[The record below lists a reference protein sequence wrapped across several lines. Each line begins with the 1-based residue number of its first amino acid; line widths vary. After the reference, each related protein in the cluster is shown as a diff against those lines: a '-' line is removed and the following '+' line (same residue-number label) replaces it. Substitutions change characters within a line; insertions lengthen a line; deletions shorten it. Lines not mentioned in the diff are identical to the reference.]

1 MLFLNAKNCW
11 QQIHKPTIVQHN
23 DRDLSKKSGFP
34 FPSGFRD
41 FEKTNQTEQTVNRK
55 KSGFRTAPNI
65 EGRGFSHHFGSKNS
79 RPGKIQECSN
89 LKIPKNFNSYFWF
102 DK

>member
-55 KSGFRTAPNI
+55 KSGFRTAPTVI
-65 EGRGFSHHFGSKNS
+65 EMYVVFG
-79 RPGKIQECSN
+79 
-89 LKIPKNFNSYFWF
+89 
-102 DK
+102 

>member
-55 KSGFRTAPNI
+55 KSGFRTAPEMPI
-65 EGRGFSHHFGSKNS
+65 EST
-79 RPGKIQECSN
+79 KIKQPKIRAVRNPDFLLFTVCSV
-89 LKIPKNFNSYFWF
+89 
-102 DK
+102 

>member
-41 FEKTNQTEQTVNRK
+41 FEKKIQTEQTVIRK
-55 KSGFRTAPNI
+55 KSGFRAAPFPI
-65 EGRGFSHHFGSKNS
+65 RGKLFLNPDK
-79 RPGKIQECSN
+79 K
-89 LKIPKNFNSYFWF
+89 LKMSI
-102 DK
+102 